1 MEIDLKNGIIF
12 LSKKRNFYC
21 EINAENGEID
31 YSYCE
36 INPENGDIDLC
47 GGQIYLS
54 DNEKNKLKTLSNKKT
69 VFRNTKADLKKL
81 LDIVEKIK

>member
-1 MEIDLKNGIIF
+1 MDIDLKNGIFF

-21 EINAENGEID
+21 EINPANGEIV
-31 YSYCE
+31 
-36 INPENGDIDLC
+36 LC

-54 DNEKNKLKTLSNKKT
+54 DNEKNKLKTLLDKKT

-81 LDIVEKIK
+81 LEIVDKLNEK